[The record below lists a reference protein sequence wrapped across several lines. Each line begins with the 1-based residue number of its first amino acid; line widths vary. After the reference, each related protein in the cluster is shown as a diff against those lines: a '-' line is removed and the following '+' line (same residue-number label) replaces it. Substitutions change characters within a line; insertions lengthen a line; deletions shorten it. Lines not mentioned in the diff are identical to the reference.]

1 MLLTPEGM
9 TMTSLSLAHGAYAR
23 PDAPARSSRAVEYD
37 LFARVTRRL
46 SLAHRAREA
55 DFPALVAALHENDRL
70 WRTLAVDVADPD
82 NALPASLRAQLFYL
96 HEFTTV
102 HSRKVVDGT
111 ASAEVLV
118 DINTAI
124 MRGLRG
130 TVGGGE

>member
-1 MLLTPEGM
+1 
-9 TMTSLSLAHGAYAR
+9 MTSISLAHDAYAR
-23 PDAPARSSRAVEYD
+23 PDAPSRSFRTVEYD

-46 SLAHRAREA
+46 TLAWRARRV

-70 WRTLAVDVADPD
+70 WRTLAVDVADPG

-96 HEFTTV
+96 HEFTAA
-102 HSRKVVDGT
+102 HSRKIVDDG
-111 ASAEVLV
+111 ASAEVLI

-130 TVGGGE
+130 TAGADQ

>member
-1 MLLTPEGM
+1 
-9 TMTSLSLAHGAYAR
+9 MTSLTLAHGAYAR

-46 SLAHRAREA
+46 TLAHRAREV
-55 DFPALVAALHENDRL
+55 DFPALVAALHENERL
-70 WRTLAVDVADPD
+70 WRTLAIDVADPE

-96 HEFTTV
+96 HEFTTS
-102 HSRKVVDGT
+102 HSRKVIEGA

-130 TVGGGE
+130 TSGVGE